1 MVIDVGSLR
10 SLTARTCAVLCLCGA
25 LAGTACRR
33 AGPEPEPESPA
44 PAGPQVSGTLR
55 LSGLRGD
62 VRVVRDEWGIPHISA
77 SNTDDLFLAQGF
89 VQAQDRLFQMDLWKR
104 AAQGRLAEVMGANFI
119 QRDSMTR
126 RIQFRGDFEREWQS
140 YGPDTRRIAVA
151 FTNGINEWVR
161 LARQHLP
168 EEFVLAGWEPE
179 LWKPEDLLN
188 RTDTY
193 LASSAALDDLVRA
206 RLVATLGAP
215 RVDQLLPPPP
225 GQRTTPELGVD
236 LTAVTFVVSDAL
248 RRIGT
253 PPFFLTLAGPV
264 SEAGR
269 PGGRK
274 PDVQLTADSD
284 SPFGGA
290 PRAVPSRAPR
300 SGAGR
305 TWLVDAAHSASGKP
319 LLGVAEHDRLESP
332 SRRYLVHL
340 TAPGWNVAGAT
351 SPWMPGVVIGHNER
365 IAWAYTPSDEDTQD
379 IFVERTNPEN
389 PHQVA
394 RDGRWVE
401 MNVDRERLSV
411 KGRDVPVEYER
422 LYTPNG
428 VVIAQDRERALVYTL
443 RWTGTEYGGAAE
455 LAALGIARAESWPDF
470 RAALARWE
478 APAAEFVYADI
489 EGRVAHQRAGLV
501 PIRPAGAGLLPSAG
515 WLAARGW
522 QGFTDLS
529 LQTDS
534 VEPPDGTA
542 DAATV
547 SAGDLQRAQLDIHS
561 RNASALI
568 ARLERIGSVPKEVDA
583 IRPSLIAWDRRV
595 RAESKEAA
603 LYRGW
608 ETALRQRLAARLVKA
623 ELVGDF
629 APRLD
634 PVALL
639 NGPVSNGAG
648 GDTGPW
654 RDIVLVDALADAL
667 KAEESQADARARF
680 TFPHALAVFDDARR
694 RFEVG
699 GYPLHGHTDTVFS
712 TDGTRGPVLQ
722 AVFDLSDWSRAA
734 VTNPPGQ
741 AGSPSDPHY
750 DDLAPK
756 WASGSYVNLLFAQ
769 SESLSP
775 RLRTLTLE
783 PRR

>member
-1 MVIDVGSLR
+1 MVNDVASLR
-10 SLTARTCAVLCLCGA
+10 SLTVRAGAALCLCGA
-25 LAGTACRR
+25 LAGSACRR
-33 AGPEPEPESPA
+33 TEPAPPA

-62 VRVVRDEWGIPHISA
+62 VHVDRDPFGIPHITA
-77 SNTDDLFLAQGF
+77 ANTDDLFFAQGF

-161 LARQHLP
+161 LARQQRP

-206 RLVATLGAP
+206 RLVATLGPA
-215 RVDQLLPPPP
+215 RVDQLLPP
-225 GQRTTPELGVD
+225 QRGLHTTRDLGVD
-236 LTAVTFVVSDAL
+236 LSVVTFVVSDAL

-264 SEAGR
+264 SETARRGQR
-269 PGGRK
+269 T
-274 PDVQLTADSD
+274 PDVQLTADAD
-284 SPFGGA
+284 SPFGGGA
-290 PRAVPSRAPR
+290 AAVPSRAPR
-300 SGAGR
+300 PGAGR

-319 LLGVAEHDRLESP
+319 LLAVAENDRLENP
-332 SRRYLVHL
+332 SRRYLVQL

-351 SPWMPGVVIGHNER
+351 SPWMPGVAIGHNDR
-365 IAWAYTPSDEDTQD
+365 IAWAYTASDDDTQD
-379 IFVERTNPEN
+379 VFVERTNPDN

-394 RDGRWVE
+394 RDGRWVD
-401 MNVDRERLSV
+401 MQVDRERLSV
-411 KGRDVPVEYER
+411 KGRTAPVEYER

-428 VVIAQDRERALVYTL
+428 VVIAQDREHALVYTL
-443 RWTGTEYGGAAE
+443 RWTGTEYGGTAE
-455 LAALGIARAESWPDF
+455 LASLGIARAESWPDF
-470 RAALARWE
+470 RTALARWE
-478 APAAEFVYADI
+478 APAAEFVYADVD
-489 EGRVAHQRAGLV
+489 GRVARQRAGLV

-529 LQTDS
+529 LETDTTES
-534 VEPPDGTA
+534 AGSSEG
-542 DAATV
+542 TV
-547 SAGDLQRAQLDIHS
+547 SAADLQRAQLDIHS

-568 ARLERIGSVPKEVDA
+568 ARLEKIGVVPREIEAV
-583 IRPSLIAWDRRV
+583 RPGLVAWDRMV
-595 RAESKEAA
+595 RANSKEAS
-603 LYRGW
+603 LYRAW
-608 ETALRQRLAARLVKA
+608 ERAIRQRLAARLVQA
-623 ELVGDF
+623 ELVQEF
-629 APRLD
+629 ALRLD

-639 NGPVSNGAG
+639 NGPVSSGAG
-648 GDTGPW
+648 GDIGPW
-654 RDIVLVDALADAL
+654 RDILLVDALSDAL
-667 KAEESQADARARF
+667 NAPVGQADSRAHF
-680 TFPHALAVFDDARR
+680 TFPHPLAVFNDARR
-694 RFEVG
+694 RFDVH

-712 TDGTRGPVLQ
+712 TDGVRGPVLQ
-722 AVFDLSDWSRAA
+722 AVFDLSDWSRTA

-741 AGSPSDPHY
+741 AGSPSNPHY

-756 WASGSYVNLLFAQ
+756 WAAGEYVNLLFAQ
-769 SESLSP
+769 SSVPSLQTSG
-775 RLRTLTLE
+775 LTLQ
-783 PRR
+783 PR

>member
-1 MVIDVGSLR
+1 MASLR
-10 SLTARTCAVLCLCGA
+10 SLTARACAVLCLCGA
-25 LAGTACRR
+25 LSGTACRR
-33 AGPEPEPESPA
+33 EPERPVA

-55 LSGLRGD
+55 LAGLRGD
-62 VRVVRDEWGIPHISA
+62 VRVDRDRWGIPHITA
-77 SNTDDLFLAQGF
+77 ATTDDLFFAQGF

-126 RIQFRGDFEREWQS
+126 RIQFRGDFELEWQS

-161 LARQHLP
+161 RARQQMP

-188 RTDTY
+188 RTDSY
-193 LASSAALDDLVRA
+193 LASSTALDDLVRA
-206 RLVATLGAP
+206 RMVAKLGAA

-236 LTAVTFVVSDAL
+236 LSAVTFVVSDTL

-253 PPFFLTLAGPV
+253 PPFFLTLAGPI
-264 SEAGR
+264 SESAR
-269 PGGRK
+269 PGQPS
-274 PDVQLTADSD
+274 PDVQLTSDSN

-290 PRAVPSRAPR
+290 PVAVPSRAPR

-319 LLGVAEHDRLESP
+319 LLAIAENSRLETP

-351 SPWMPGVVIGHNER
+351 SPWMPGVVIGHNDR
-365 IAWAYTPSDEDTQD
+365 IAWAYTTSDDDTQD
-379 IFVERTNPEN
+379 VFVERTNPEN

-401 MNVDRERLSV
+401 MNVDLERLSV
-411 KGRDVPVEYER
+411 KGRSVPVEYER

-428 VVIAQDRERALVYTL
+428 VVIAQDRERSLVYTL

-455 LAALGIARAESWPDF
+455 LAALGLARAESWPDF
-470 RAALARWE
+470 RAALARWK

-489 EGRVAHQRAGLV
+489 DGQVARQRAGLV

-515 WLAARGW
+515 WLIPRGW

-529 LQTDS
+529 LETDS
-534 VEPPDGTA
+534 REAID
-542 DAATV
+542 DAPRKV
-547 SAGDLQRAQLDIHS
+547 SVTDLQRAQLDIYS
-561 RNASALI
+561 RNAGALI
-568 ARLERIGSVPKEVDA
+568 SRLEEIGSVPKDVESV
-583 IRPSLIAWDRRV
+583 RQSLLGWDRLASAGSREASV
-595 RAESKEAA
+595 YRA
-603 LYRGW
+603 W
-608 ETALRQRLAARLVKA
+608 ERAIRQRLAARLVQT
-623 ELVGDF
+623 ELVADF
-629 APRLD
+629 ASRLD

-639 NGPVSNGAG
+639 NGPVSSGAG

-654 RDIVLVDALADAL
+654 RDILLVDALSDAL
-667 KAEESQADARARF
+667 KGQSDRPDPRTQF
-680 TFPHALAVFDDARR
+680 SFSHPLAVFDDASE
-694 RFEVG
+694 RFDVG
-699 GYPLHGHTDTVFS
+699 GYPLHGHTDTVFA
-712 TDGTRGPVLQ
+712 TDGLRGPVLQ
-722 AVFDLSDWSRAA
+722 SVFDLSDWNRAA

-741 AGSPSDPHY
+741 AGSPSRPHY
-750 DDLAPK
+750 DDLAPL
-756 WASGSYVNLLFAQ
+756 WASGEYVTLSFDQ
-769 SESLSP
+769 SKSSESNLQS
-775 RLRTLTLE
+775 LTLE
-783 PRR
+783 PQR